1 MGFRSF
7 SVGFRQGV
15 LWILS
20 FAFLLFG
27 IYTLVCAYRLTN
39 PLEFIMAFF
48 SSSLMILI
56 SLIGLIYPTVR
67 AYQRWR
73 SR

>member
-1 MGFRSF
+1 MSLRF
-7 SVGFRQGV
+7 SSILFRQGM
-15 LWILS
+15 LGILS

-27 IYTLVCAYRLTN
+27 IYTLVYAYRLTN
-39 PLEFIMAFF
+39 PLEFIMTFF

-67 AYQRWR
+67 VYQRWR